1 MELLGVLG
9 GVAFSLACAVV
20 GFRLLRLASRSKQ
33 TPELA
38 MGVAF
43 VSSGAVGFT
52 FTVIA
57 DALARNGGAPDTIVR
72 LGQAAMLSFYV
83 GYFGLAVGSWRIFR
97 PRESWVKGLVGAI
110 GAVLVMVSAVLTAN
124 PGMQPGQTGEIASWC
139 GVATGCFVFGWAGVE
154 SVLLFLRLRK
164 RARIGLVE
172 PLILDRVRL
181 WAVGMFAAWAMT
193 VHALGFRLMTGTNQ
207 MPDGQRV
214 LSSGFGLVA
223 AVAIWLAFFPPAVY
237 RRRFAT
243 PMGD

>member
-1 MELLGVLG
+1 
-9 GVAFSLACAVV
+9 
-20 GFRLLRLASRSKQ
+20 
-33 TPELA
+33 

-43 VSSGAVGFT
+43 VSSGAIGFS
-52 FTVIA
+52 FTVVA
-57 DALARNGGAPDTIVR
+57 ETLARNGGGSPETIAR
-72 LGQAAMLSFYV
+72 LGQAAMLAFYV

-110 GAVLVMVSAVLTAN
+110 GAALAIVSAVLIAN

-181 WAVGMFAAWAMT
+181 WAFGMFGAWAMT
-193 VHALGFRLMTGTNQ
+193 VHALGFRVITGTNQ
-207 MPDGQRV
+207 MADGHRI
-214 LSSGFGLVA
+214 LSSSFGLMA
-223 AVAIWLAFFPPAVY
+223 AIAIWLAFFPPAVY